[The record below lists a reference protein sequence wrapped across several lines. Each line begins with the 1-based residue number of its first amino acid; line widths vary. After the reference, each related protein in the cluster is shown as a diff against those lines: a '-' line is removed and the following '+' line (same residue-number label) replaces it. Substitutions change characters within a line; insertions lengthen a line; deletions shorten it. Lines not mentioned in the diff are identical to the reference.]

1 MDMTTEPVRLPNGD
15 VATFTIRL
23 CSTLFK
29 CNKCNANV
37 FFKPDKTNLSL
48 YECNSCGQQYEAE

>member
-1 MDMTTEPVRLPNGD
+1 MDLTAEPVRLPNGD

-29 CNKCNANV
+29 CNKCNA
-37 FFKPDKTNLSL
+37 KPDKTNLSL